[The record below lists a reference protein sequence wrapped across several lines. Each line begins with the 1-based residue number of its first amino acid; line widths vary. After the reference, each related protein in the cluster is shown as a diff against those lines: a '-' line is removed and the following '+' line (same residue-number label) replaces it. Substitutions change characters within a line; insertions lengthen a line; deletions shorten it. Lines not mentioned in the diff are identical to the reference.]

1 MGQYRWPTPPWSSTK
16 ELQYAASLIESDRS
30 PKSLKKYLALLLA
43 PGSSLGGAR
52 PKANIVDGSG
62 AIWIAKFPSATD
74 IADKAASEFLAFELA
89 LSAGI
94 DMSPSKLERI
104 SGDSHT
110 FFTKRFDRERG
121 GRVHFSSAMTMTG
134 HTEEELR
141 DKAASYLDLALFIQ
155 TYGARVRE
163 DLHQLWRRIVFNMCI
178 SNTDDHLRNH
188 GFLLTD
194 KGWVLS
200 PAFDINPSL
209 NKLGLQLN
217 VDMNNNALSL
227 DLAKSVGEFFQ
238 LNKRDMERIV
248 DQVTGSVSVWK
259 TKARKIGI
267 SKGEIELLAPAFSAF
282 R

>member
-52 PKANIVDGSG
+52 PKANIVDDHG

-74 IADKAASEFLAFELA
+74 IADKAAWEFLAFELA

-94 DMSPSKLERI
+94 DMSPCKLERV

-238 LNKRDMERIV
+238 LNKREMERIV

-267 SKGEIELLAPAFSAF
+267 SKGEVELLAPAFSAF